1 MVKKLAG
8 VVLIWIACSFF
19 AAQAPTNNRRVLVR
33 RYREG
38 EKLSYQMKGI
48 NQAWHYS
55 IQADGAVKRDP
66 TGPFFEE
73 YRWSDLISDHQE
85 VPLSAAS
92 LNFREQV
99 SLDPNYKLAFPSLS
113 QVDHRLVG
121 PITDFLTF
129 YADLRLVIKA
139 DSLTNPGDHFYV
151 KRGTPN
157 SWADG
162 NYVLI
167 GEDSIDFDLSLK
179 DVNRPEN
186 TATILIRHVPPEK
199 PDIRLPAEWMRKR
212 VADTANNFVQV
223 QRTKDGKYLAA
234 VGKETFE
241 VELRVSLGDGKILSG
256 KMDNP
261 VETIKRE
268 CMDAALTTCGDPAAN
283 SIRRQVQI
291 FLKP

>member
-8 VVLIWIACSFF
+8 VVLICSASSFF
-19 AAQAPTNNRRVLVR
+19 AAQNPTNDSSVLLR

-48 NQAWHYS
+48 NQAWHYT
-55 IQADGAVKRDP
+55 IQADGAVKRDSAG
-66 TGPFFEE
+66 TFFEE
-73 YRWSDLISDHQE
+73 YRWSSLISDHQK
-85 VPLSAAS
+85 VSLSPAS
-92 LNFREQV
+92 LNFREQL

-139 DSLTNPGDHFYV
+139 DRLTNPGDHFYV

-179 DVNRPEN
+179 DINRPEN

-199 PDIRLPAEWMRKR
+199 PDIRLPAEWMRKS

-241 VELRVSLGDGKILSG
+241 VELRVSLSDGKILSG

-261 VETIKRE
+261 VETMERE
-268 CMDAALTTCGDPAAN
+268 CMDAALTMCGDPRAN